1 MLRTMIFIDFE
12 NFQINVNKYY
22 SGLKD
27 DDDLPLKSPKLDYNV
42 FPQKLVEK
50 IGSQHILVKT
60 FMFAPKPDE
69 FLIKNKA
76 RESTYNWLNGM
87 RNMDRF
93 ALIEGSHCARP
104 VSGFTFDTMDITNP
118 ASYYVVEKGT
128 DVNIAAHLITKGFM
142 NAFDTAVLISGDTD
156 YLPVLDLLNT
166 LGKSVVMVG
175 VHGQNLMKFKHHSDQ
190 QVILD
195 KTFFDEC
202 LRS

>member
-12 NFQINVNKYY
+12 NFQINMNKYY
-22 SGLKD
+22 FSLKD
-27 DDDLPLKSPKLDYNV
+27 SDGSPLKSPKLDYNI

-50 IGSQHILVKT
+50 ISPQYILVKT
-60 FMFAPKPDE
+60 FMFAPKPDD
-69 FLIKNKA
+69 FLIKNTNRGK
-76 RESTYNWLNGM
+76 TYNWLNGM
-87 RNMDRF
+87 KNMDRF
-93 ALIEGSHCARP
+93 DLIEGIHRARP
-104 VSGFTFDTMDITNP
+104 VSGFTFDTMDINNP

-142 NAFDTAVLISGDTD
+142 NAFDTAILISGDTD

-175 VHGQNLMKFKHHSDQ
+175 VHGQDLTNFKHHSDQ
-190 QVILD
+190 QIILD
-195 KTFFDEC
+195 KAFFDTC